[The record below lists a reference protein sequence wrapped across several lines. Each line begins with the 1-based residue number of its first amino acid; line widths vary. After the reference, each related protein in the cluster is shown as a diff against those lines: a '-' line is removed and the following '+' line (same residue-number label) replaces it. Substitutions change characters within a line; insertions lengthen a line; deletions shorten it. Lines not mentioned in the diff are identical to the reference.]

1 MEKNKIKQ
9 KFEEEV
15 MRKIHKGQVRMRP
28 RVYFVAGSVLV
39 GVGLALLMLVSA
51 LVTQAL
57 YVRLSVLAR
66 MEVENLGWRWCVM
79 WLRFF
84 PWEMLIVAMLMILAG
99 GYLLRKYELVYKKGL
114 GLGLMVMVLLVMV
127 LTMLMNWVGLIRY
140 VRQKPLLRQFYM
152 YQEHPRGLDEW
163 GERYQVPGLPGSGKV
178 KGSRQIRHL

>member
-1 MEKNKIKQ
+1 MGINKNNQ

-28 RVYFVAGSVLV
+28 RVYFVAGSVMV
-39 GVGLALLMLVSA
+39 GAGLILLMMVSA

-66 MEVENLGWRWCVM
+66 LGIEEVSWRWCVM

-84 PWEMLIVAMLMILAG
+84 PWEMLIVAVLMVLVG
-99 GYLLRKYELVYKKGL
+99 GYLLRKYEFAYKKGL
-114 GLGLMVMVLLVMV
+114 GLVLMAVALIVVI
-127 LTMLMNWVGLIRY
+127 LTVLMNLVGMIGY

-163 GERYQVPGLPGSGKV
+163 RDRYQVPGLPGSGRV
-178 KGSRQIRHL
+178 RGVMQNRQN

>member
-1 MEKNKIKQ
+1 MGKNKVKQ

-28 RVYFVAGSVLV
+28 RIYFVIGSVMV
-39 GVGLALLMLVSA
+39 GVGLVLLMLVSA

-57 YVRLSVLAR
+57 YMRLSVLAR
-66 MEVENLGWRWCVM
+66 MGVENLGWGWCVM

-84 PWEMLIVAMLMILAG
+84 PWEMLIVSILMILAG
-99 GYLLRKYELVYKKGL
+99 GYLLRKYEFVYKKGL
-114 GLGLMVMVLLVMV
+114 GLVLMAMVLVVVL

-163 GERYQVPGLPGSGKV
+163 RERYQVPGLPGSGKV
-178 KGSRQIRHL
+178 KGVKQIKHL